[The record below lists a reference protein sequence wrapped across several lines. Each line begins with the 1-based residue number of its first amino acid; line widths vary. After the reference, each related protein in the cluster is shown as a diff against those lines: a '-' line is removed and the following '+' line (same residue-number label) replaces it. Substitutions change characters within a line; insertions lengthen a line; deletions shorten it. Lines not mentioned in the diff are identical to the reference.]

1 MYCLGAKDLE
11 SERPGFA
18 LFQVLSLKLCL
29 IIKTTRKIIASAL
42 WYYGQGFVCKLN
54 ISKVLS
60 IGRTDKQVELQN
72 ANTLSLFLP
81 LLLLLLLLCIVKL
94 RISRG
99 CVIAETH
106 GAKMSSAMMTGKNCV

>member
-42 WYYGQGFVCKLN
+42 WYYG
-54 ISKVLS
+54 
-60 IGRTDKQVELQN
+60 
-72 ANTLSLFLP
+72 
-81 LLLLLLLLCIVKL
+81 
-94 RISRG
+94 
-99 CVIAETH
+99 
-106 GAKMSSAMMTGKNCV
+106 